1 MTAKSKKKSAAAS
14 PSFTLVSV
22 PFESLSSVN
31 ILYIGAGF
39 VGACSAAV
47 SADSGHRT
55 LVYDIDERRTSM
67 LGSGD
72 RDTIENCLFEEG
84 LGDLLVRNRERI
96 EFTSDYKKVEAFLD
110 VCDAVFMC
118 LPTPEVGETG
128 ASDLSYYNAAADR
141 LARALARR
149 DKGRQ
154 SRYMVIVNKSTVPIA
169 MADRTAEILR
179 KRGVKSFGVVSN
191 PEFLVEGKAVSGS
204 LKPDRLVIGAWREKD
219 FAVLRRIYQRFVHA
233 PGVEYV
239 EVNPKEAAAGKLL
252 ANFVLFNK
260 LAVCFDVIGR
270 TCEAFPDLEF
280 ENVRRILS
288 GDPRIGHWGLYNSLY
303 AGGSCL
309 IKDARSL
316 SSQLKEAGKE
326 PLLVNETYL
335 ANRRQLLGLHGPGR
349 EGGGLLLCG
358 QARRAAGRR
367 LQALDQRHPQ
377 LAGHRHRP
385 RAGGARYCRGPHL
398 RPGGHGLVQGALP
411 ALAQDQVLPQR
422 GQGGGFGRRRD
433 HRHGL
438 APVPRAGRAAAR
450 ARGPAA
456 DHGRP
461 PHAAALLPGAAQG
474 RLPDHRRRLGVQMK
488 VGHL

>member
-1 MTAKSKKKSAAAS
+1 MTTKSKKKSTAAS

-72 RDTIENCLFEEG
+72 RDTIEACLFEEG

-96 EFTSDYKKVEAFLD
+96 EFTADYKKVEAFFD

-149 DKGRQ
+149 DKSRQ
-154 SRYMVIVNKSTVPIA
+154 SRYVVIVNKSTVPVT
-169 MADRTAEILR
+169 MADRTAEILH
-179 KRGVKSFGVVSN
+179 KRGVRNFGVVSN

-204 LKPDRLVIGAWREKD
+204 LKPDRIVIGAWRERD
-219 FAVLRRIYQRFVHA
+219 LAVMRRIYQRFVHA

-270 TCEAFPDLEF
+270 TCEAFPDLAF
-280 ENVRRILS
+280 ENVRRILA

-303 AGGSCL
+303 AGGSCQRDL
-309 IKDARSL
+309 PGQPPPAAR
-316 SSQLKEAGKE
+316 
-326 PLLVNETYL
+326 
-335 ANRRQLLGLHGPGR
+335 LHGPGR
-349 EGGGLLLCG
+349 EGSGFLLGG
-358 QARRAAGRR
+358 QAGGAPGCR
-367 LQALDQRHPQ
+367 LQAFDQRYPQ
-377 LAGHRHRP
+377 LSGHRYCS
-385 RAGGARYCRGPHL
+385 RAFLAWCDRGSDL
-398 RPGGHGLVQGALP
+398 RPGGHGPVQGALP
-411 ALAQDQVLPQR
+411 AVAQDQVLPQR
-422 GQGGGFGRRRD
+422 SQSGG
-433 HRHGL
+433 
-438 APVPRAGRAAAR
+438 
-450 ARGPAA
+450 RG
-456 DHGRP
+456 
-461 PHAAALLPGAAQG
+461 
-474 RLPDHRRRLGVQMK
+474 
-488 VGHL
+488 